1 MPRTSLTR
9 LASTTPIA
17 PLCLPVMLSETF
29 IMHSRDPMP
38 ACNDDAW
45 TLAGPDSLDATD
57 RDVDMDIYSHATMDE
72 GRLQLRFDFGDFSDG
87 CKDFR
92 STTATLVVREHSSTF
107 SLTWIDASSPACHT
121 EFELAMPIYYL
132 EEQLQQVPLILVEY
146 FESGFQ
152 VDEQLILDQLLEV
165 PRVQHV
171 LPRTTLTRQREDE
184 DYFNDEEED
193 ERDDGDYDKT
203 TTSKILTPS

>member
-1 MPRTSLTR
+1 
-9 LASTTPIA
+9 
-17 PLCLPVMLSETF
+17 MLSETF

-45 TLAGPDSLDATD
+45 TLAGLDSLDITD
-57 RDVDMDIYSHATMDE
+57 WVVDMGIYSHATIDE
-72 GRLQLRFDFGDFSDG
+72 GRLQLRFEDGDLSD
-87 CKDFR
+87 KDFR
-92 STTATLVVREHSSTF
+92 STTVNLFVREHSNTF
-107 SLTWIDASSPACHT
+107 SLTWIDVSSSACHT

-171 LPRTTLTRQREDE
+171 LPRTTSTRQRAVEH
-184 DYFNDEEED
+184 
-193 ERDDGDYDKT
+193 
-203 TTSKILTPS
+203 